1 MKKARL
7 ESYDSFKNKAL
18 AGRPGLRALY
28 AASQPKFDLIC
39 KMIDARLA
47 KKMTQSQLAK
57 KMGTKQAVISRFEGG
72 STNPSFEF
80 LSKIATAVGKTIR
93 FDLA

>member
-1 MKKARL
+1 MKARVD
-7 ESYDSFKNKAL
+7 SFDSFKRKAL
-18 AGRPGLRALY
+18 RNRPGFRAVY
-28 AASQPKFDLIC
+28 AKSQPKFDMIC

-80 LSKIATAVGKTIR
+80 LSKIASAVGKTIR